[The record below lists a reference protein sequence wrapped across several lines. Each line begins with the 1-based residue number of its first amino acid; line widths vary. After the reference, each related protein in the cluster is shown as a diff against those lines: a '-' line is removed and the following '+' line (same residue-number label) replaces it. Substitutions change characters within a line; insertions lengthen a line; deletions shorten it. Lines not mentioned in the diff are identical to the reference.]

1 MKEIREPKQQRSIE
15 KKNKIIKA
23 GYELFCEK
31 GYYKTN
37 TAEIAK
43 RAGVS
48 TGIVYNYFHDKK
60 DIFLSVLVYMKD
72 SIQHSMVLS
81 LNLVNPTIDLSQSIR
96 HIIDTIL
103 KLHLSLLK
111 VHEEIL
117 AMAHLDNDVNDYFK
131 EIKEQIINQLVEAL
145 DLYNIKIEHPHE
157 KLHIAYDLV
166 ENYCH
171 EAIYHN
177 HMCLDSNLMK
187 EIIIDTIVHI
197 LK

>member
-1 MKEIREPKQQRSIE
+1 MKDIREPKQQRSIE

-48 TGIVYNYFHDKK
+48 TGIVYNYFVDKK
-60 DIFLSVLVYMKD
+60 DIFISVLYYLKD
-72 SIQHSMVLS
+72 TMQHSMLLS
-81 LNLVNPTIDLSQSIR
+81 LQKVDPTIDLNSSIR
-96 HIIDTIL
+96 YLIDTL
-103 KLHLSLLK
+103 LDLHLSMVK
-111 VHEEIL
+111 VHEEII
-117 AMAHLDNDVNDYFK
+117 AMTHLDSDVNNYLK
-131 EIKEQIINQLVEAL
+131 EIEEQIIEQLAEFLVAH
-145 DLYNIKIEHPHE
+145 NIIIEYPHE
-157 KLHIAYDLV
+157 KIHVAYDLV

-171 EAIYHN
+171 ENIYHD
-177 HMCLDSNLMK
+177 HKCLDSGIMK

-197 LK
+197 IK

>member
-1 MKEIREPKQQRSIE
+1 MKDIREPKQQRSIE

-48 TGIVYNYFHDKK
+48 TGIVYNYFTDKK
-60 DIFLSVLVYMKD
+60 DIFLSVLDYTKE
-72 SIQHSMVLS
+72 SLQNSMLLS
-81 LNLVNPTIDLSQSIR
+81 LNLVDPTIDLGQSIR
-96 HIIDTIL
+96 QIIDTIL
-103 KLHLSLLK
+103 KLHLTILK

-117 AMAHLDNDVNDYFK
+117 AMAHLDSHVNDYFI
-131 EIKEQIINQLVEAL
+131 EIEEQIIQHLIEAL
-145 DLYNIKIEHPHE
+145 TAHNIIIDHPHE
-157 KLHIAYDLV
+157 KLHIACDLV

-171 EAIYHN
+171 ETIYHN
-177 HMCLDSNLMK
+177 HKCLDSDLMK